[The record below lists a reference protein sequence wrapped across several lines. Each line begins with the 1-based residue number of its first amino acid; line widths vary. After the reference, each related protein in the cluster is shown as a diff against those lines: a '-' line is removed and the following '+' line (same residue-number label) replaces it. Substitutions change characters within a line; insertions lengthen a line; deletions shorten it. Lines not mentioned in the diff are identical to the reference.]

1 MGNNTMETV
10 NVLIP
15 NSEIQKRVKQLA
27 LDIKNHFGENV
38 YCVVILTGAIVFFVD
53 LMRAL
58 NALGVGVMFNLI
70 KVSSYRQ
77 TKSTG
82 KINLEL
88 GVEEEKIKGQRILI
102 VEDIIDTGI
111 TLDYLIKYFQ
121 DKKAGEIK
129 ICTLLDK
136 KAKRKK
142 DIKIDYVGFEVP
154 DKFVCGYGIDYD
166 QKYRDLNYIGVL
178 N

>member
-1 MGNNTMETV
+1 METV

-15 NSEIQKRVKQLA
+15 NSEIQKRVKQLS

-88 GVEEEKIKGQRILI
+88 GVEEGRIKGQRILI

-129 ICTLLDK
+129 ICTLLDNNNFNLLCF
-136 KAKRKK
+136 AN
-142 DIKIDYVGFEVP
+142 
-154 DKFVCGYGIDYD
+154 FV
-166 QKYRDLNYIGVL
+166 V
-178 N
+178 